1 MYSVSIRSVVLLAR
15 SKTLGSGVLGQYSVR
30 SFVGEIQDISVRC
43 TRSVVLLVRS
53 KTLGSDVLGHYSVSS
68 SVGEIQDFMVRRI
81 RSVFGQTFL

>member
-1 MYSVSIRSVVLLAR
+1 MYSAGQYSVSSSVGEIHHLRVRCTRSVVLLVR

-53 KTLGSDVLGHYSVSS
+53 KTLGSDVLG
-68 SVGEIQDFMVRRI
+68 Q
-81 RSVFGQTFL
+81 